1 MNELNNMA
9 KKEII
14 ENDKEPLTD
23 IIDADT
29 LKILDGKVKK
39 LDEEL
44 SEKYNEQLIVK
55 ADKQKEVSTDLES
68 DMKETSFYLN
78 FFMSIAITLINPILK
93 KYNIDEITSEETQ
106 ELTIALMGI
115 ASEKS
120 LGKTG
125 KVAKSI
131 SKIVNLPKILKLVTI
146 VWKLAFPRLNKYL
159 ESKPKQEKIK

>member
-1 MNELNNMA
+1 MNEMNNLA
-9 KKEII
+9 KKEKQEI
-14 ENDKEPLTD
+14 DKEPLTD
-23 IIDADT
+23 IIDAET

-44 SEKYNEQLIVK
+44 SEKYKDELIVK
-55 ADKQKEVSTDLES
+55 ADKQKEDISDLEA

-93 KYNIDEITSEETQ
+93 KYNIEEITTKETQ
-106 ELTIALMGI
+106 DLTIALMGI

-125 KVAKSI
+125 KIAKSI

-146 VWKLAFPRLNKYL
+146 FWNIAFPRLNKYL
-159 ESKPKQEKIK
+159 ENKPKQEKIK

>member
-1 MNELNNMA
+1 MNNMA
-9 KKEII
+9 KKEKI

-44 SEKYNEQLIVK
+44 SEKYKDELIVK
-55 ADKQKEVSTDLES
+55 ADKQKEDISDLES
-68 DMKETSFYLN
+68 DMRETSFYLN

-93 KYNIDEITSEETQ
+93 KYNIDEITTEETQ
-106 ELTIALMGI
+106 DLTIALMGI

-120 LGKTG
+120 LTKSG
-125 KVAKSI
+125 KVARSI

-146 VWKLAFPRLNKYL
+146 IWKIAFPRLNKYL
-159 ESKPKQEKIK
+159 ENKPKKTKID